1 MTVLMFWV
9 DAIIL
14 CVFFISAL
22 FSSFQGLG
30 QSLFSLFSWLLASS
44 VALYFMQNVAQLLIS
59 GDVIQQD
66 MLSTYYLNAFLIL
79 LLSSLLVNSF
89 VHFLWL
95 QSSNLLILPWH
106 DRLLSALLGVCRGIV
121 LVFICVQ
128 ALEFLPFIN
137 LSRWSESNILNLF
150 RLLTKVI

>member
-1 MTVLMFWV
+1 MFWI

-14 CVFFISAL
+14 CVFL
-22 FSSFQGLG
+22 LSSLLSSLQGLRL
-30 QSLFSLFSWLLASS
+30 SLFALFSWLLASS
-44 VALYFMQNVAQLLIS
+44 IAIYFMPNVAQLLAS
-59 GDVIQQD
+59 SDTSQQE

-79 LLSSLLVNSF
+79 LLSNLLVNSF

-95 QSSNLLILPWH
+95 QSSNVLILPWH

-128 ALEFLPFIN
+128 TVEFLPFIDLN
-137 LSRWSESNILNLF
+137 RWSESIILNLF